1 MAEERGASLR
11 RVRRRRETIVAALA
25 GDPFFPDRRLGG
37 ARWFPAGWAGE
48 LRPALPCHLGHR
60 SRRRGALRAAGARG
74 GGPPP
79 GQVGLPAPGRPA
91 PRVRRR
97 PRWGATP
104 EPCTTLRRPP
114 GRPLAPR
121 AWR

>member
-37 ARWFPAGWAGE
+37 ARWFPAGRAGE
-48 LRPALPCHLGHR
+48 LRTTLPCHLGHR

-74 GGPPP
+74 GGPRP
-79 GQVGLPAPGRPA
+79 GPVGLPAP
-91 PRVRRR
+91 RRR
-97 PRWGATP
+97 APPLPRRGRWGGPDAP
-104 EPCTTLRRPP
+104 FNQR
-114 GRPLAPR
+114 GRTKAAQVRVVL
-121 AWR
+121 

>member
-1 MAEERGASLR
+1 MAEEMGASLG

-48 LRPALPCHLGHR
+48 LRPALPCHVGHR

-74 GGPPP
+74 GRPRPRLG
-79 GQVGLPAPGRPA
+79 GFFAP
-91 PRVRRR
+91 RRR
-97 PRWGATP
+97 P
-104 EPCTTLRRPP
+104 LRLP
-114 GRPLAPR
+114 PR
-121 AWR
+121 APWGVGDAPLNQPLPMKRVP